1 MYDFR
6 YTDGEEYV
14 LTNFNLKIPFGTN
27 IAIVGETETGK
38 STLVN
43 LIFRFFEPTKGTIL
57 IDGKN
62 IRERSQLWLH
72 SSSGYVLQT
81 PHLFSGTVR
90 ENLIYGNPNATESE
104 IYKALDLVSARNLV
118 DNLEHGLDTDVGEDV
133 DLLSAGEKQ
142 LISFARAIIS
152 NSKILILDEATTSI
166 DTITEQ
172 KIQSAIN
179 NVIQGRT
186 SIIIAHRL
194 STVQNADMIPV
205 VRNGKIAELGTHT
218 QLLQNKNYYF
228 KLYSRQYEDKRTQD
242 IL

>member
-1 MYDFR
+1 M
-6 YTDGEEYV
+6 
-14 LTNFNLKIPFGTN
+14 
-27 IAIVGETETGK
+27 
-38 STLVN
+38 
-43 LIFRFFEPTKGTIL
+43 
-57 IDGKN
+57 
-62 IRERSQLWLH
+62 
-72 SSSGYVLQT
+72 
-81 PHLFSGTVR
+81 
-90 ENLIYGNPNATESE
+90 
-104 IYKALDLVSARNLV
+104 
-118 DNLEHGLDTDVGEDV
+118 EHGLDTDVGEDV